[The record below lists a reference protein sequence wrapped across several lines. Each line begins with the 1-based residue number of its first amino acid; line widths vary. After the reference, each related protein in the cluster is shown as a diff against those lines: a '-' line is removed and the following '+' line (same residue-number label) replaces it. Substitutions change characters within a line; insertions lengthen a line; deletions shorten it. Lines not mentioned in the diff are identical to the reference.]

1 METLLNDKNWQA
13 YLPLALSLQEKDEI
27 KAALLK
33 NIAQTPDSFTALCEY
48 LRCLR
53 IIEDYPL
60 KTE

>member
-33 NIAQTPDSFTALCEY
+33 NIAQTPDSFTA
-48 LRCLR
+48 
-53 IIEDYPL
+53 
-60 KTE
+60 TM